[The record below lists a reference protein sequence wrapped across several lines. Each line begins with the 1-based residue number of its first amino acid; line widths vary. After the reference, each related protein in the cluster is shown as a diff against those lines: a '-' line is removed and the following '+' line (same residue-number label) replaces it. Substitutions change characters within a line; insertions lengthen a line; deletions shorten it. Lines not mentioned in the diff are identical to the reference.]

1 MFGLGTVEVLILA
14 VIVIA
19 LLAVGFAAMR
29 AGARPAGPLAWR
41 SPGLLP
47 PVSADLQ
54 HRVRDLYAEGKKIE
68 AIKVIREQTGLGL
81 TEAKDLADS
90 LASGRPLPVAPGHA
104 RPDLASRVRELKA
117 AGRGEQAVF
126 LVRGETGMGQAEA
139 ERFVE
144 AIDVT
149 DAGGDAGGGGA

>member
-1 MFGLGTVEVLILA
+1 MPNIGPFEWMILV

-19 LLAVGFAAMR
+19 LLGVALAAMR
-29 AGARPAGPLAWR
+29 AGARPGGPLAWR

-54 HRVRDLYAEGKKIE
+54 HRVRELYAEGKKIE
-68 AIKVIREQTGLGL
+68 AIKLIREQTGLGL
-81 TEAKDLADS
+81 KEAKDLSEA

-144 AIDVT
+144 AVDV
-149 DAGGDAGGGGA
+149 ADAGGGGA

>member
-1 MFGLGTVEVLILA
+1 MPNIGPFELLVLA

-19 LLAVGFAAMR
+19 LLGVGLAAVR

-54 HRVRDLYAEGKKIE
+54 HRVRELYADNKKIE
-68 AIKVIREQTGLGL
+68 AIKLIREQTGLGL
-81 TEAKDLADS
+81 KEAKDLAEA
-90 LASGRPLPVAPGHA
+90 LVSGRPLPVAPGHA

-126 LVRGETGMGQAEA
+126 LVRGETGMGQSEA
-139 ERFVE
+139 ERFVD
-144 AIDVT
+144 AIDAV
-149 DAGGDAGGGGA
+149 DAEGGEG

>member
-1 MFGLGTVEVLILA
+1 MPNLGPAELVVLA

-19 LLAVGFAAMR
+19 LVGVAVAAVR
-29 AGARPAGPLAWR
+29 AGARPSGPLAWR

-54 HRVRDLYAEGKKIE
+54 HRVRDLYAENKKIE
-68 AIKVIREQTGLGL
+68 AIKLIREQTGLGL
-81 TEAKDLADS
+81 KEAKDLAET
-90 LASGRPLPVAPGHA
+90 LAAGRPLPVAPDHA
-104 RPDLASRVRELKA
+104 QPDLASRVRELKA

-139 ERFVE
+139 ERFVD
-144 AIDVT
+144 AIDVA
-149 DAGGDAGGGGA
+149 DAAGEA

>member
-1 MFGLGTVEVLILA
+1 MPNIGPFEWMILV

-19 LLAVGFAAMR
+19 LLGVALAAMR
-29 AGARPAGPLAWR
+29 AGARPGGPLAWR

-54 HRVRDLYAEGKKIE
+54 HRVRELYAEGKKIE
-68 AIKVIREQTGLGL
+68 AIKLIREQTGLGL
-81 TEAKDLADS
+81 KEAKDLAEA

-117 AGRGEQAVF
+117 AGHGEQAVF

-144 AIDVT
+144 AVDV
-149 DAGGDAGGGGA
+149 ADAGGGGA

>member
-1 MFGLGTVEVLILA
+1 MFGLGWAEALILA

-19 LLAVGFAAMR
+19 LLGVVLAAVR
-29 AGARPAGPLAWR
+29 AGARPGGPLAWR

-54 HRVRDLYAEGKKIE
+54 HRVRELYAEGKKIE

-81 TEAKDLADS
+81 KEAKDLAEAM
-90 LASGRPLPVAPGHA
+90 ASGRPLPVAPGHA

-117 AGRGEQAVF
+117 AGHAEQAVF

-144 AIDVT
+144 AIGV
-149 DAGGDAGGGGA
+149 DAAGDGEP

>member
-1 MFGLGTVEVLILA
+1 MFGLGTVEVLVLA
-14 VIVIA
+14 VIVVA
-19 LLAVGFAAMR
+19 LLAVGFAAVR

-47 PVSADLQ
+47 PVSAELRR
-54 HRVRDLYAEGKKIE
+54 RVRELYAENKKIE
-68 AIKVIREQTGLGL
+68 AIKLIREQTGLGL
-81 TEAKDLADS
+81 KEAKDLAEA
-90 LASGRPLPVAPGHA
+90 LASGRPLPPEPGHA
-104 RPDLASRVRELKA
+104 RQDLATRVRELKA

-144 AIDVT
+144 AIEVA
-149 DAGGDAGGGGA
+149 DAGSGEA

>member
-1 MFGLGTVEVLILA
+1 MFGLGTAEVLVLA

-19 LLAVGFAAMR
+19 FVGVALAAVR

-54 HRVRDLYAEGKKIE
+54 HRVRELYAENKQIE
-68 AIKVIREQTGLGL
+68 AIKLIREQTGLGL
-81 TEAKDLADS
+81 KEAKDLAEA

-104 RPDLASRVRELKA
+104 RHDLASRVRELKA

-126 LVRGETGMGQAEA
+126 LVRGETGMGQSEA
-139 ERFVE
+139 ERFVD
-144 AIDVT
+144 AIDA
-149 DAGGDAGGGGA
+149 AGPGGGEA